1 MKKILLDSNLIIILC
16 SLLCFIEGIFIIYL
30 LTLNIKNKKW
40 IIILNRYCDKM
51 ITFSLILFA
60 TILIVYGVIKW
71 IIQKW
76 QYICMWQTC

>member
-16 SLLCFIEGIFIIYL
+16 SILCFIEGIFIIYL

-40 IIILNRYCDKM
+40 IIILNNYYSKI

-60 TILIVYGVIKW
+60 IMLIIYGVIK
-71 IIQKW
+71 
-76 QYICMWQTC
+76 